1 MPQNTVASGRAWL
14 YVKNV
19 GRQGQVG
26 MGFSQP
32 VGVVALPDGVMYVAN
47 RGGEQNP
54 SARITKC
61 TVGNTDG
68 KGGEEFLGEFGR
80 EGAAYQSNSRGLF
93 EWVTGI
99 DADANGNVYAS
110 DEWKNQITIFDAD
123 GNVQKQWGEK
133 GDGEGQLN
141 GAAGIAFDADDNL
154 WVVSANTSRI
164 QKFSKDGDYLGGFGV
179 KGNGPEDL
187 EMPSGIAIDQ
197 AGDIYIADWGNHRVQ
212 KYTAG
217 GTHLRT
223 FGSRGSRSGELNHP
237 LDVTIDNEG
246 DVYVADWLNERVVIY
261 DADARPL
268 AYLEGDATEVSE
280 WGDLSLNANPDMVK
294 ARRRVPD
301 LEQQQRTFR
310 MPMGVTFDRANNR
323 LLVCDTLRSRLQVYQ
338 KDDDYLDPQFNL

>member
-19 GRQGQVG
+19 GRQSQVG

-32 VGVVALPDGVMYVAN
+32 VGVAALPDGTMFVAN

-54 SARITKC
+54 SARITKLNI
-61 TVGNTDG
+61 GNTDG

-93 EWVTGI
+93 EWITGI
-99 DADANGNVYAS
+99 AADATGNVYAS
-110 DEWKNQITIFDAD
+110 DEWKNQITVFDSE
-123 GNVQKQWGEK
+123 GNVQKQWGES

-141 GAAGIAFDADDNL
+141 GAAGLAFDADQNL
-154 WVVSANTSRI
+154 WVVSAKNSHI
-164 QKFSKDGDYLGGFGV
+164 QKFSKDGDFLLGFGT
-179 KGNGPEDL
+179 KGNGATDL
-187 EMPSGIAIDQ
+187 EMPSGIGIDNS
-197 AGDIYIADWGNHRVQ
+197 GDIYVADWGNHRIQ
-212 KYTAG
+212 KFTPG

-237 LDVTIDNEG
+237 LDVDIDNEG
-246 DVYVADWLNERVVIY
+246 DVYVADWLNERIVIY

-310 MPMGVTFDRANNR
+310 MPMACTFDRANNR
-323 LLVCDTLRSRLQVYQ
+323 LLVCDTLRSRLQIYQ
-338 KDDDYLDPQFNL
+338 KDDSYLDPQFNL

>member
-32 VGVVALPDGVMYVAN
+32 VGVAALPDGVMYIAN

-61 TVGNTDG
+61 TIGNIEG

-93 EWVTGI
+93 EWITGI
-99 DADANGNVYAS
+99 AADATGNVYAS
-110 DEWKNQITIFDAD
+110 DEWKNQISVFDAD
-123 GNVQKQWGEK
+123 GGLLNQWGEA
-133 GDGEGQLN
+133 GDGEGQLS
-141 GAAGIAFDADDNL
+141 GAAGLAFDADQNL
-154 WVVSANTSRI
+154 WVVSAKTSRI
-164 QKFSKDGDYLGGFGV
+164 QKFSKDGDFLGGFGA
-179 KGNGPEDL
+179 KGDGLTDL
-187 EMPSGIAIDQ
+187 EMPSGIGIDNS
-197 AGDIYIADWGNHRVQ
+197 GDLYIADWGNHRVQ
-212 KYTAG
+212 KFTPG
-217 GTHLRT
+217 GTHLAT
-223 FGSRGSRSGELNHP
+223 FGSRGTRSGELNHP
-237 LDVTIDNEG
+237 LDVDIDNDG

-261 DADARPL
+261 DADTRPL

-310 MPMGVTFDRANNR
+310 MPMGCTFDRANNR
-323 LLVCDTLRSRLQVYQ
+323 LLVCDTLRSRLQIYQ
-338 KDDDYLDPQFNL
+338 KDASYLDPQFNL

>member
-32 VGVVALPDGVMYVAN
+32 VDVAVLPDGVMYVAN

-61 TVGNTDG
+61 TIGNTEG

-93 EWVTGI
+93 EWITGI
-99 DADANGNVYAS
+99 AADADGNVYAS
-110 DEWKNQITIFDAD
+110 DEWKNQICVFDAD
-123 GNVQKQWGEK
+123 GNLTNQWGES

-141 GAAGIAFDADDNL
+141 GAAGVAFDADQNL
-154 WVVSANTSRI
+154 WVVSSRTSRV
-164 QKFSKDGDYLGGFGV
+164 QKFGKNGEYLGGFGT
-179 KGNGPEDL
+179 KGDRPEDL
-187 EMPSGIAIDQ
+187 EMPSGISIDNE
-197 AGDIYIADWGNHRVQ
+197 GDLYIADWGNHRVQ

-237 LDVTIDNEG
+237 LGVDIDNDG
-246 DVYVADWLNERVVIY
+246 DVYVADWLNERIVIY
-261 DADARPL
+261 DADANPL

-310 MPMGVTFDRANNR
+310 MPMSCTFDRANNR
-323 LLVCDTLRSRLQVYQ
+323 LLVCDTLRSRLQVYE
-338 KDDDYLDPQFNL
+338 KDASYMDPQFNL

>member
-32 VGVVALPDGVMYVAN
+32 VDVAVLPDGVMYVAN

-61 TVGNTDG
+61 TIGNTEG

-93 EWVTGI
+93 EWITGI
-99 DADANGNVYAS
+99 AADADGNVYAS
-110 DEWKNQITIFDAD
+110 DEWKNQICVFDAD
-123 GNVQKQWGEK
+123 GNLTNQWGES

-141 GAAGIAFDADDNL
+141 GAAGVTFDAEQNL
-154 WVVSANTSRI
+154 WVVSSRTSRV
-164 QKFSKDGDYLGGFGV
+164 QKFSKDGKYLGGFGT
-179 KGNGPEDL
+179 KGGGPEDL
-187 EMPSGIAIDQ
+187 EMPSGISIDNE
-197 AGDIYIADWGNHRVQ
+197 GDIYIADWGNHRVQ
-212 KYTAG
+212 KYTPG

-237 LDVTIDNEG
+237 LGVDIDNDG

-261 DADARPL
+261 DADANPL

-310 MPMGVTFDRANNR
+310 MPMSCTFDRANNR
-323 LLVCDTLRSRLQVYQ
+323 LLVCDTLRSRVQDYE
-338 KDDDYLDPQFNL
+338 KDDGYMDPQFNL

>member
-19 GRQGQVG
+19 GRQSQVG

-32 VGVVALPDGVMYVAN
+32 VGVAALPDGTMFVAN

-54 SARITKC
+54 SARITKLAI
-61 TVGNTDG
+61 GNTDG

-93 EWVTGI
+93 EWITGI
-99 DADANGNVYAS
+99 AADATGDVYAS
-110 DEWKNQITIFDAD
+110 DEWKNQITVFDSE
-123 GNVQKQWGEK
+123 GNVQKQWGES

-141 GAAGIAFDADDNL
+141 GAAGLAFDADQNL
-154 WVVSANTSRI
+154 WVVSAKTSRI
-164 QKFSKDGDYLGGFGV
+164 QKFSKDGDFLGGFGT
-179 KGNGPEDL
+179 KGNGATDL
-187 EMPSGIAIDQ
+187 EMPSGIGIDNN
-197 AGDIYIADWGNHRVQ
+197 GDIYVADWGNHRVQ
-212 KYTAG
+212 KFTPG

-237 LDVTIDNEG
+237 LDVDIDNEG
-246 DVYVADWLNERVVIY
+246 DVYVADWLNERIVIY
-261 DADARPL
+261 DADTRPL

-310 MPMGVTFDRANNR
+310 MPMACTFDRANNR
-323 LLVCDTLRSRLQVYQ
+323 LLVCDTLRSRLQIYQ
-338 KDDDYLDPQFNL
+338 KDDSYLDPQFNL

>member
-32 VGVVALPDGVMYVAN
+32 VDVAVLPDGVMYVAN

-61 TVGNTDG
+61 TIGNTEG

-93 EWVTGI
+93 EWITGI
-99 DADANGNVYAS
+99 AADADGNVYAS
-110 DEWKNQITIFDAD
+110 DEWKNQICVFDAD
-123 GNVQKQWGEK
+123 GNLTNQWGES

-141 GAAGIAFDADDNL
+141 GAAGVAFDADQNL
-154 WVVSANTSRI
+154 WVVSSRTSRV
-164 QKFSKDGDYLGGFGV
+164 QKFGKNGEYLGGFGT
-179 KGNGPEDL
+179 KGDGPEDL
-187 EMPSGIAIDQ
+187 EMPSGISIDNE
-197 AGDIYIADWGNHRVQ
+197 GDIYIADWGNHRVQ

-223 FGSRGSRSGELNHP
+223 FGSRGSSSGELNHP
-237 LDVTIDNEG
+237 LGVDIDNDG
-246 DVYVADWLNERVVIY
+246 DVYVADWLNERIVIY
-261 DADARPL
+261 DADANPL

-310 MPMGVTFDRANNR
+310 MPMSCTFDRANNR
-323 LLVCDTLRSRLQVYQ
+323 LLVCDTLRSRLQVYE
-338 KDDDYLDPQFNL
+338 KDASYMDPQFNL